1 MRNLF
6 DRVRRRRRSP
16 ERVVRVPAA
25 HEPAR
30 GRALLSYLA
39 APAGWPEGDRRL
51 GGHTNTWESREIAHS
66 LAELGLDVDVIDF
79 DDSEFAPES
88 GYEVVVGLHSEVGRL
103 AERAGARTHLMHH
116 TGAHPAFQNAAEL
129 RRIEELH
136 ERRGVRCEP
145 RRQVEEGAA
154 YDRALRGARAS
165 SLLGN
170 EWTLST
176 YPDDVRGKITPV
188 PATGSTLASVRS
200 ASDLVPPEREF
211 LWFFGSGAVHKGL
224 DRALEA
230 FATSP
235 GLVLHVVGNVGGE
248 EDFIEA
254 YHREL
259 FDLPNIHWHGHLD
272 PLSRRFKR
280 LVRGSFCVVAPTCSE
295 GTSPATVTML
305 QLGLYPLISREC
317 GVDLPDGA
325 GRYLNTCA
333 VQEVEQA
340 IAELHAMPH
349 DELVDQTRAVQA
361 WALER
366 HSRKSFRREV
376 RAYLRKALP
385 ELGGLKS
392 GTGPG
397 SGGAPS

>member
-6 DRVRRRRRSP
+6 DQVRHGRGKAERVARVR
-16 ERVVRVPAA
+16 AA
-25 HEPAR
+25 HGPAR
-30 GRALLSYLA
+30 RRALLSYLA
-39 APAGWPEGDRRL
+39 APATWPEGDRRL

-79 DDSEFAPES
+79 DDSEFTPES

-103 AERAGARTHLMHH
+103 AEEAGARTSLMHH

-129 RRIEELH
+129 RRIEELY
-136 ERRGVRCEP
+136 ERRGVRCAA

-154 YDRALRGARAS
+154 YDRALRGTRAS

-176 YPDDVRGKITPV
+176 YPDGVRANITPV
-188 PATGSTLASVRS
+188 PATGSTLASIRT
-200 ASDLVPPEREF
+200 ASDLVPAEREF

-248 EDFIEA
+248 EDFMEA

-259 FDLPNIHWHGHLD
+259 FELPNIQWHGHLD
-272 PLSRRFKR
+272 PLSRKFRR
-280 LVRGSFCVVAPTCSE
+280 LVRGCFCVVAPTCSE

-305 QLGLYPLISREC
+305 QLGLYPLITREC
-317 GVDLPDGA
+317 GVTLPAGA
-325 GRYLNTCA
+325 GRYLDTCT
-333 VQEVEQA
+333 VDEIEQT
-340 IAELHAMPH
+340 IAELHAMPR
-349 DELVDQTRAVQA
+349 DQLVDQTRAVQA
-361 WALER
+361 MAVER
-366 HSRKSFRREV
+366 HSRESFRREV
-376 RAYLRKALP
+376 RDYLRKAIP
-385 ELGGLKS
+385 EPERPQKRYR
-392 GTGPG
+392 
-397 SGGAPS
+397 AW